1 MFNCGLSK
9 NLTRISIDSVTLIK
23 NSTPIIR
30 VTQPDADARWISGT
44 EREIQ
49 WQNSGILNKVKI
61 SFSPNKG
68 ATWSV
73 ITPEATNQKSFW
85 WQIPATITGNECLI
99 VVCDSSGTITD
110 TTEPFKIVAAGTI
123 DVKEMV
129 KNGSFIDTTDWRF
142 SASSP
147 ARAKGKFV
155 NDEYMISVDTAGDAP
170 WQVKLE
176 QAGFKLENGTMY
188 RFSFDAY
195 ASHDRKIFANV
206 GADNGNPAWSVYG
219 GDTVPVSITTTKTRY
234 NQIIIMKYQTSNN
247 IRIEFNC
254 GTDTGKVLI
263 DNVSLI
269 KLENANVFIFN
280 PSMGSIV
287 KNGSKYNIEW
297 HAKDVSTLDLEFS
310 SDSCSTWTKIFDN
323 IDNLG
328 VVAWTV
334 PDLSSEKCF
343 IRIRNAANDS
353 VIGSSSQFVINA
365 FGTPVKTGELIV
377 NGSFKDNLHAWK
389 TSFNSNAQGQTS
401 VTDQIFK
408 LNINQPGTD
417 YSSIVLSQTDI
428 PVLKDK
434 EYTLAFNAFA
444 NGTRSM
450 RVNVVLGNDTVAIS
464 DTIIELPSVSKRI
477 EYRFK
482 APKDAIAR
490 LEFLLGGSRASVFL
504 DNVSFYTGKLPVKQ
518 VYTPISKTTSE
529 RRFSA
534 LSSGAGMIT
543 FSHSDVVNGSIAIY
557 SLRGQLL
564 QKLASGKDH
573 IQWNGTTFTG
583 NHITSG
589 TYLAIFTASEM
600 KQTCRFMVK

>member
-1 MFNCGLSK
+1 
-9 NLTRISIDSVTLIK
+9 
-23 NSTPIIR
+23 
-30 VTQPDADARWISGT
+30 
-44 EREIQ
+44 
-49 WQNSGILNKVKI
+49 
-61 SFSPNKG
+61 
-68 ATWSV
+68 
-73 ITPEATNQKSFW
+73 
-85 WQIPATITGNECLI
+85 
-99 VVCDSSGTITD
+99 
-110 TTEPFKIVAAGTI
+110 
-123 DVKEMV
+123 
-129 KNGSFIDTTDWRF
+129 
-142 SASSP
+142 
-147 ARAKGKFV
+147 
-155 NDEYMISVDTAGDAP
+155 
-170 WQVKLE
+170 
-176 QAGFKLENGTMY
+176 
-188 RFSFDAY
+188 
-195 ASHDRKIFANV
+195 
-206 GADNGNPAWSVYG
+206 
-219 GDTVPVSITTTKTRY
+219 
-234 NQIIIMKYQTSNN
+234 
-247 IRIEFNC
+247 
-254 GTDTGKVLI
+254 
-263 DNVSLI
+263 
-269 KLENANVFIFN
+269 
-280 PSMGSIV
+280 MGSIV
-287 KNGSKYNIEW
+287 KSGSKFNIEW